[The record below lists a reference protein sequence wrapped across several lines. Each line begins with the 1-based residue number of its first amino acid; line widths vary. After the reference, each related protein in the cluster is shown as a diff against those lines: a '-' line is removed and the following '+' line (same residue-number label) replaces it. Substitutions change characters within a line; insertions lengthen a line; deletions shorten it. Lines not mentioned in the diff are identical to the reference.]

1 LAAISK
7 KGMQSDIARKFYKQ
21 LLCFYVL
28 LLLLLSSLVHFSGT
42 EISKGN
48 DIKEL

>member
-1 LAAISK
+1 
-7 KGMQSDIARKFYKQ
+7 MQSDIARKFYKQ
-21 LLCFYVL
+21 LLRFYVL
-28 LLLLLSSLVHFSGT
+28 LLLSPFVLFSGT

>member
-1 LAAISK
+1 LTAASK
-7 KGMQSDIARKFYKQ
+7 KGTQSDIAKKIYKD

-28 LLLLLSSLVHFSGT
+28 LLLLSSLVLFSST